1 MTTSRKSI
9 SQSIRKDPKV
19 EFKKGTLIAII
30 MLGLGIG
37 QLAIVVGTR
46 SELIWRYQPG
56 SISGETNVFFP
67 RTYLLPD
74 RYIIMAI
81 GYFPNILDENVIG
94 NITLNHLSSG
104 KTYTFNYVIEG
115 YLMYEKLIYETKSW
129 VMEPGYYNITWNN
142 NVDRF
147 EYFIT
152 THGLF
157 NFFPQNDKYP
167 YIMESIML
175 VISIFGLIALL
186 VAAIK
191 KYQRSKRAYSFH
203 EKVQP

>member
-9 SQSIRKDPKV
+9 SQSIGKDPKV

-30 MLGLGIG
+30 MFSLGIG
-37 QLAIVVGTR
+37 QLALVVGTR
-46 SELIWRYQPG
+46 SELVWRYQPG
-56 SISGETNVFFP
+56 PLSGETTVSFP

-74 RYIIMAI
+74 RYVIMVV
-81 GYFPNILDENVIG
+81 GYFPHILDGNVTG
-94 NITLNHLSSG
+94 NMTLIHQSSG
-104 KTYTFNYVIEG
+104 TTYTFNYEIEG
-115 YLMYEKLIYETKSW
+115 YLMYEKLIYETRSW
-129 VMEPGYYNITWNN
+129 VMEPGNYNITWNN

-167 YIMESIML
+167 YVMESVML
-175 VISIFGLIALL
+175 VISVFGLIALL
-186 VAAIK
+186 IGAIK
-191 KYQRSKRAYSFH
+191 KYQRSKRAFSYH
-203 EKVQP
+203 E